1 MNYGAWVLLLNHVAK
16 SPYTKPRSK
25 ITLHAVSGWA
35 SHRPVKAKKKKS
47 MNLMEKGTPSMQDP
61 NIKNLVPVKRSS
73 RCVNRKKWVNQMYKR
88 DLGSSR
94 FEKPC
99 KRRHI

>member
-35 SHRPVKAKKKKS
+35 SHRPVKAKKKKKHES
-47 MNLMEKGTPSMQDP
+47 NG
-61 NIKNLVPVKRSS
+61 KRYTFHAGSEYQKS
-73 RCVNRKKWVNQMYKR
+73 CTRKKELQVCESEEMGQS
-88 DLGSSR
+88 DV
-94 FEKPC
+94 
-99 KRRHI
+99 